1 MKKIILLLMLPLVAL
16 SCKDKPSAPDHG
28 EIAGKAALQYYGCLL
43 RHDYAAFV
51 DGINYPNPIPA
62 DYREAL
68 EKNAAMFVHEQ
79 DSLRQG
85 IKAVR
90 LSKADI
96 MPRDTAAAAVYL
108 TLSFGDKSSEEVIVP
123 MVCRNGVWYMK

>member
-16 SCKDKPSAPDHG
+16 SCKEKPVVDHG
-28 EIAGKAALQYYGCLL
+28 AIAGKAAVQYYGYLL
-43 RHDYAAFV
+43 RHDYTAFV
-51 DGINYPNPIPA
+51 DGINYPNPIPK

-68 EKNAAMFVHEQ
+68 EKNAAMFVHDQ

-85 IKAVR
+85 IKAVH

-96 MPRDTAAAAVYL
+96 MPGDTAAAAIYL
-108 TLSFGDKSSEEVIVP
+108 TLSYGDKSSEEILVP
-123 MVCRNGVWYMK
+123 MVCRKGVWYMK